1 MLPLLG
7 LESLLAPAEAT
18 DAQAE
23 RLMQARER
31 ARAGRDF
38 ERADRLRDELASRG
52 FEVRDTPDGPRLVK
66 RAG

>member
-1 MLPLLG
+1 
-7 LESLLAPAEAT
+7 
-18 DAQAE
+18 
-23 RLMQARER
+23 MQARER